1 MSRFVWVI
9 KKFDSELQPLV
20 DSVIAIFPR
29 GDNNSIIHLLN
40 HYFVGTLPLHNFL
53 DEPAKGRMRYWDT
66 LTERIVP
73 SFNAIIHSWKVMLEP
88 VEDIPTP
95 DRKWRLT
102 TNPEARCSNL
112 SCFEIV
118 NVSTQALHIF
128 VTERGHEVLETLRN
142 ILRRNKRQCLEAFCA
157 KGVLGIFS
165 EPLLQREGPNSPE
178 VALTEMKKAAQ
189 NFCSSEAGRK
199 SVTCSHFKANCYRFL
214 GLLLVAVVPTI
225 ENSDYA
231 QPQICSL
238 LQRIQAEEWNF
249 DWPMRVSCISDNQV
263 AQHQM
268 YRHKT
273 NWRSCSVDPDSFE
286 TQTCKTRSDHLP
298 RERRF
303 LPSVSYGGHRLD
315 QGSPNFFVR
324 GPHKLLY
331 NSSMAG
337 HLT

>member
-1 MSRFVWVI
+1 M
-9 KKFDSELQPLV
+9 
-20 DSVIAIFPR
+20 
-29 GDNNSIIHLLN
+29 
-40 HYFVGTLPLHNFL
+40 L
-53 DEPAKGRMRYWDT
+53 DT
-66 LTERIVP
+66 
-73 SFNAIIHSWKVMLEP
+73 

-95 DRKWRLT
+95 DGKWRLT
-102 TNPEARCSNL
+102 TTPEARCSNL

-225 ENSDYA
+225 EKSDYA

-238 LQRIQAEEWNF
+238 LQRIQAEE
-249 DWPMRVSCISDNQV
+249 
-263 AQHQM
+263 
-268 YRHKT
+268 
-273 NWRSCSVDPDSFE
+273 
-286 TQTCKTRSDHLP
+286 
-298 RERRF
+298 
-303 LPSVSYGGHRLD
+303 
-315 QGSPNFFVR
+315 
-324 GPHKLLY
+324 
-331 NSSMAG
+331 
-337 HLT
+337 